1 MITAI
6 VLAAGLSTRMGQV
19 KPLLPWG
26 KQTVIEHILSV
37 LRDCSVE
44 EILVITGHEREAV
57 EQRLAGR
64 PVQAVFN
71 PHYASGEMLSSIQV
85 GLRAASVE
93 AEAALIVLGDQPAL
107 ERSVVDHII
116 AAYRSGQKQIVAP
129 SYQMRRGHPLLIGRN
144 YWEEICALS
153 EGQTLR
159 DFLRRVGEAVH
170 HVEVTTPGVLQDM
183 DTPDDYRRELAA
195 SRGAHQTKSNTEL

>member
-1 MITAI
+1 
-6 VLAAGLSTRMGQV
+6 MGQV

-57 EQRLAGR
+57 EQRLVGW

-71 PHYASGEMLSSIQV
+71 RHYAAGEMLSSIQV
-85 GLRAASVE
+85 GLRSASAS

-116 AAYRSGQKQIVAP
+116 AAYGGGQRQIVAP
-129 SYQMRRGHPLLIGRN
+129 SYQMRRGHPMLISRN